1 MRSKAAALHL
11 SRLAGLGCILCRY
24 LGTPGTPAQIHHLR
38 EDQGAAQ
45 RGSDWTAV
53 PLCEPHHTGP
63 AGLHGLG
70 RRGFEARY
78 RLSELDLLAL
88 TIEALERDALR

>member
-11 SRLAGLGCILCRY
+11 SRLAELGCILCAH

-45 RGSDWTAV
+45 RGSDWTAI
-53 PLCEPHHTGP
+53 PLCEPHHTGA

-70 RRGFEARY
+70 RRGFETRY
-78 RLSELDLLAL
+78 RMSELDLLAL
-88 TIEALERDALR
+88 TIEALESSP